1 MIFFLKKTKQNKEL
15 EIISGIKVV
24 RSLKRKKT
32 ITIRIFKD
40 KKEILCPIK
49 TPTALLKS
57 FIYSKKKWIEK
68 RILIQQKQ
76 EKEINKLNESYLLYK
91 GKKLKF
97 LNLEKN
103 HNEVLIRKGYIYI
116 PNKTYFEN
124 NKNQIRDEL
133 KKKSLVYLKRRID
146 LLSKNINIKYKNIK
160 IKNYKRIWGCCSNK
174 AEICLNWKLIM
185 LPPGI
190 ISYVIIH
197 ELCHIYEPNHS
208 KSFWNLVQKYEPDF
222 KKKKKWLSQNGNY
235 IIQY

>member
-1 MIFFLKKTKQNKEL
+1 MIFFLKKTKHKNEL
-15 EIISGIKVV
+15 ETISGIKVV

-49 TPTALLKS
+49 TPRGILES
-57 FIYSKKKWIEK
+57 FINSKKEWIEK
-68 RILIQQKQ
+68 RFLIQQKQ
-76 EKEINKLNESYLLYK
+76 EKEINELNSSYLLYK

-103 HNEVLIRKGYIYI
+103 HNEVLVRKGYIFI
-116 PNKTYFEN
+116 PNRIFLEN
-124 NKNQIRDEL
+124 NKNLIRDKL
-133 KKKSLVYLKRRID
+133 KKKSLEYLRKRID
-146 LLSKNINIKYKNIK
+146 LLSKKINIKYKNLK
-160 IKNYKRIWGCCSNK
+160 IKNYKRIWGCCSNQ

-190 ISYVIIH
+190 ISYVIVH
-197 ELCHIYEPNHS
+197 ELCHIHEPNHS
-208 KSFWNLVQKYEPDF
+208 KLFWNLVEKYEPDF
-222 KKKKKWLSQNGNY
+222 KEKKKWLSQNGNY